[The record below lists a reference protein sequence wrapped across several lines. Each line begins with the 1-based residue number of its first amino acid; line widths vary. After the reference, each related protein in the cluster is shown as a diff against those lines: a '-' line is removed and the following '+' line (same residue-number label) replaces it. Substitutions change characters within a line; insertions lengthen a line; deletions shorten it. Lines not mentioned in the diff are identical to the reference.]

1 MMALH
6 IPIPGRRFRMHALVI
21 PVDER
26 TTRLVVASARDFLK
40 LGILDPVFNRMNAT
54 IAAQDQAV
62 VESSDPPEA
71 PPASEERSVATDRAT
86 LHFRKYYEEVLRA
99 GDSRRTEAN
108 QR

>member
-1 MMALH
+1 
-6 IPIPGRRFRMHALVI
+6 MHALVI
-21 PVDER
+21 PVDHG

-40 LGILDPVFNRMNAT
+40 LGILDPIFDGMNGR

-62 VESSDPPEA
+62 VESSDPLEV
-71 PPASEERSVATDRAT
+71 PPPGEERSVATDRAT
-86 LHFRKYYEEVLRA
+86 LRFRKYYEETLRA